1 MALRESKLRG
11 PDGHQKLVIY
21 TDQFLGSGFSG
32 DIVKATLDERP
43 CAAKIF
49 SPDHLDLPSSFYR
62 VEQVWRDLKHP
73 NIVQFLGMGEDPRN
87 NRPII
92 LMELM
97 EQNLTDFVERSSTG
111 VPYHVQV
118 NISHDI
124 ALAVHHLHWN
134 GIIHRDLS
142 THNILLTT
150 HYQAKVTGFWKSK
163 MVDSDPSLP
172 RPMTPPIGDELFL
185 PPEALCSE
193 PCYSDKSDCFSIGL
207 LLLYIATKSVG
218 VVSDVS
224 RKSYLELIPTFH
236 GFLPVV
242 SKTVRTDHQLPSSAR
257 DWSN

>member
-1 MALRESKLRG
+1 MA
-11 PDGHQKLVIY
+11 
-21 TDQFLGSGFSG
+21 
-32 DIVKATLDERP
+32 RP
-43 CAAKIF
+43 ET
-49 SPDHLDLPSSFYR
+49 P
-62 VEQVWRDLKHP
+62 
-73 NIVQFLGMGEDPRN
+73 QFLGMGEDPRN

-124 ALAVHHLHWN
+124 ALAVYHLHWN

-224 RKSYLELIPTFH
+224 RKSYLELITTFQ